1 MRLVLRLVRIRFRRD
16 FSPAA
21 AERSV
26 SVGKKNDALIE
37 RDPSPVVKGK
47 RSASPVHSKCVVPS
61 SVASKEES
69 RKFAREPA
77 IIVPSRYRKSSPNG
91 RKQPFPNSR
100 RASLSPGRRLS
111 GVKLSPAVLDSVG
124 MKISNVV
131 AGILKVSEAL
141 VGSAKSSR
149 KSWDEMPAVVG
160 QGEPKEKGE
169 AKKTP
174 DAQAILWTQ

>member
-26 SVGKKNDALIE
+26 SVGKKNAALIE

-47 RSASPVHSKCVVPS
+47 RSVSPVHSKCVVPS

-131 AGILKVSEAL
+131 AGILEVSEA
-141 VGSAKSSR
+141 GSEKSSR

-169 AKKTP
+169 AMKKP

>member
-1 MRLVLRLVRIRFRRD
+1 M
-16 FSPAA
+16 
-21 AERSV
+21 
-26 SVGKKNDALIE
+26 
-37 RDPSPVVKGK
+37 
-47 RSASPVHSKCVVPS
+47 
-61 SVASKEES
+61 
-69 RKFAREPA
+69 
-77 IIVPSRYRKSSPNG
+77 
-91 RKQPFPNSR
+91 
-100 RASLSPGRRLS
+100 
-111 GVKLSPAVLDSVG
+111 KLSPAVLDSAG

-174 DAQAILWTQ
+174 DAQAILWDSVMSYLRFFCLKK